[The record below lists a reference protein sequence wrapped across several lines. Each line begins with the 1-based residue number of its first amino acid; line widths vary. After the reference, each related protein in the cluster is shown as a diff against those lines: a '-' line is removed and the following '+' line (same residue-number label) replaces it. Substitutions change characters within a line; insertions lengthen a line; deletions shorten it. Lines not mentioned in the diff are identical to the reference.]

1 MPELAETQLETP
13 APPAAE
19 PVARI
24 EDDEDEDSDD
34 TIPELED
41 AGMYCYFDN
50 VTERLILRRKNAG
63 FMTLPDFKS
72 FIQLTLHPSFDSFT
86 NVASLIRGNVCRT
99 EGMIRCLLS

>member
-13 APPAAE
+13 APAAE

-41 AGMYCYFDN
+41 AGMYCLQ
-50 VTERLILRRKNAG
+50 VL
-63 FMTLPDFKS
+63 
-72 FIQLTLHPSFDSFT
+72 
-86 NVASLIRGNVCRT
+86 C
-99 EGMIRCLLS
+99 

>member
-13 APPAAE
+13 APPPAE

-41 AGMYCYFDN
+41 AGMYIVN
-50 VTERLILRRKNAG
+50 
-63 FMTLPDFKS
+63 
-72 FIQLTLHPSFDSFT
+72 LTLNCCH
-86 NVASLIRGNVCRT
+86 G
-99 EGMIRCLLS
+99 G

>member
-13 APPAAE
+13 SPAPAE

-41 AGMYCYFDN
+41 AGLCLNKCLSPFGSDRQIRFHFD
-50 VTERLILRRKNAG
+50 RKCNNSIG
-63 FMTLPDFKS
+63 WWCNW
-72 FIQLTLHPSFDSFT
+72 FT
-86 NVASLIRGNVCRT
+86 R
-99 EGMIRCLLS
+99 